1 MMKRHNLL
9 LLLALVAGAGSAST
23 PAKPDSALKLERAVL
38 LMRHGVRP
46 PTKSPPMPTGI
57 AADPWPSWSVKP
69 GYLTEN
75 GARAIEALA
84 RSDRADWVQ
93 AGLLPAS
100 GCGAKGLV
108 RLIADTDQRTIATA
122 DHYGAGLLPGCPVA
136 NEHRPEGAEDPIF
149 SPIDL
154 GVTPVDA
161 AAADRAVRTAIGGG
175 GLAAVETRMR
185 PLLTQLDT
193 ILCGKPPPTCGLSRL
208 PSGFSTSANARP
220 KLSGALDRGST
231 AAHILLLEYA
241 DGKPASEIGWGR
253 ATAADIERLGALHAT
268 EFALL
273 ARPRYLAARNLSG
286 IAPLMLGALFDPRA
300 DAPRVTMLSGHDT
313 NVANLGGLL
322 DLHWRLP
329 GFATDDPTPGGAIV
343 LELLRDASGAHY
355 VRARYR
361 SQTLDQ
367 IRRGGAGAAVSV
379 TLPLPGCS
387 ARGVVGLCTR
397 AAFEAL
403 MKARLAS

>member
-1 MMKRHNLL
+1 MIQRRH
-9 LLLALVAGAGSAST
+9 LALFLALAARVGSAAP
-23 PAKPDSALKLERAVL
+23 PAQPDSPLKLERAVL

-46 PTKSPPMPTGI
+46 PTKTPPMPAGI
-57 AADPWPSWSVKP
+57 AADPWPGWSVKP

-84 RSDRADWVQ
+84 RSDRAEWVK

-100 GCGAKGLV
+100 GCGTKGLL

-122 DHYGAGLLPGCPVA
+122 DHYGAGLLPGCPVT

-154 GVTPVDA
+154 GVTPVDPV
-161 AAADRAVRTAIGGG
+161 AADRAVRTAIGGG
-175 GLAAVETRMR
+175 GLAAVETRMK
-185 PLLTQLDT
+185 PLLTQLDS
-193 ILCGKPPPTCGLSRL
+193 ILCGKPVATCGLSRM
-208 PSGFSTSANARP
+208 PSSFSTSANARP

-241 DGKPASEIGWGR
+241 DGKPADQVGWGR

-273 ARPRYLAARNLSG
+273 ARPRYLAARNLSA

-322 DLHWRLP
+322 DLHWRVP

-343 LELLRDASGAHY
+343 LELLRDGSGAQY

-361 SQTLDQ
+361 SQSLDQ

-379 TLPLPGCS
+379 SLPLPGCS
-387 ARGVVGLCTR
+387 ARGIFGLCTR

-403 MKARLAS
+403 MKARLAG

>member
-1 MMKRHNLL
+1 MLKLRY
-9 LLLALVAGAGSAST
+9 LALVMAVAAGSAPALPT
-23 PAKPDSALKLERAVL
+23 PEPDGALRLERVVL

-46 PTKSPPMPTGI
+46 PTKTPPMPAGI
-57 AADPWPSWSVKP
+57 AADPWPGWSVKP
-69 GYLTEN
+69 GYLTDN

-84 RSDRADWVQ
+84 RSDRADWVK

-122 DHYGAGLLPGCPVA
+122 DHYGAGLLPGCPVT

-161 AAADRAVRTAIGGG
+161 AAADRAVRAAIGSG
-175 GLAAVETRMR
+175 GLAAVETRMK
-185 PLLTQLDT
+185 PLLSQLDA
-193 ILCGKPPPTCGLSRL
+193 ILCGKPLATCGVSRV
-208 PSGFSTSANARP
+208 PSSFNVSANARP
-220 KLSGALDRGST
+220 KLIGALDRGST

-241 DGKPASEIGWGR
+241 DGKPASEVGWGR

-286 IAPLMLGALFDPRA
+286 IAPLMLGALFDPRV

-322 DLHWRLP
+322 DLHWRVP

-343 LELLRDASGAHY
+343 LEVMRDTGGGQF

-379 TLPLPGCS
+379 TLPLPGCR
-387 ARGVVGLCTR
+387 ARGVTGLCTR

-403 MKARLAS
+403 MKTRLAG